1 MLAVQVLVIKTDGS
15 PDCNTTYM
23 AVQLAALALALE
35 MDAEMVVLMRTA
47 PGQSYVNPVE
57 RVMSVLKLAGQGL
70 ATARAACTPE
80 TEAVLKDANSMKQVR
95 EALAGTDAL
104 LPADAAETHS
114 ACYAAAMREP
124 IAQLEAAY
132 SSMIYIYNYIIYI
145 YI

>member
-132 SSMIYIYNYIIYI
+132 SSMIYIYITI
-145 YI
+145 